1 MRTFGC
7 DTQPTATHQWP
18 WYQRSSD
25 TVRQAFPTTGT
36 YSSVH
41 CQNHCSCQP
50 QYRYTSAS
58 TQLYATHTRRARPHG
73 VPASNNLH
81 YHLCGIPGP
90 QPAIVSTLPAGSRV
104 GPARSTHRHC
114 SWQPHRRATPKQQLV
129 HNYNNQR
136 SLHQYY
142 LLDKLSR
149 PTLPLRAS
157 ARVGAGAARAREQHA
172 QCNPYM
178 ACGGPS
184 GTTLHH
190 CASP

>member
-7 DTQPTATHQWP
+7 HLQPTATQQWP
-18 WYQRSSD
+18 RYQRSSD
-25 TVRQAFPTTGT
+25 TVRQAFLTTAT
-36 YSSVH
+36 YSSIH
-41 CQNHCSCQP
+41 RQNHCSCQP

-58 TQLYATHTRRARPHG
+58 TQLHATHTRWARPYG

-81 YHLCGIPGP
+81 YRLCGIPGP
-90 QPAIVSTLPAGSRV
+90 QPALVSTLPAGSRV

-114 SWQPHRRATPKQQLV
+114 SWQPRRRATPKQQLV
-129 HNYNNQR
+129 HT
-136 SLHQYY
+136 
-142 LLDKLSR
+142 
-149 PTLPLRAS
+149 TLTLGPYPHTPCSINSQGQPATPAS
-157 ARVGAGAARAREQHA
+157 ARVGAGAARARGQHA

-190 CASP
+190 RASP

>member
-7 DTQPTATHQWP
+7 HLQPTPTQQWP
-18 WYQRSSD
+18 RYQGSSD
-25 TVRQAFPTTGT
+25 TVRQAFLTTAT

-41 CQNHCSCQP
+41 RQNHCSCHP

-104 GPARSTHRHC
+104 GPARSTHRLC
-114 SWQPHRRATPKQQLV
+114 PWQPRRRATPKQQLV
-129 HNYNNQR
+129 HNYDVPR
-136 SLHQYY
+136 PLPPYS

-157 ARVGAGAARAREQHA
+157 ARVGAGAARARGQHA
-172 QCNPYM
+172 QCNLYM

-190 CASP
+190 RASQ